1 MNNYSETKVK
11 ISLAFSIL
19 ANITNGLGQLG
30 YVQFYKP
37 FMNYG
42 KYYFIIDMIGAKK
55 MYIIHH
61 LITALLGQII
71 ANSYIDE
78 YEDMNLIRMWFNTEI
93 STIFYNSYVLNNAEA
108 VLKQV
113 VGRYSYYQLKS
124 ETEQINQA
132 MLDTITPLVKVAGA
146 KVTSM
151 LLNELNYAP
160 EVASGMLKTQQAGAL
175 LEARTIIVE
184 GAVKIALDAVKM
196 LEQSGLKM
204 TEEGKSK
211 MVSNL
216 LTVSVSDVDATPTI
230 SMS

>member
-11 ISLAFSIL
+11 VSLIFSIL
-19 ANITNGLGQLG
+19 ANITNVLGHLG

-93 STIFYNSYVLNNAEA
+93 STIFYNSYVLTKKKTYMYLFAVTFFYYRIFRFGSYILINNKDTLYDNSAICISNDFISDFA
-108 VLKQV
+108 TCMNSTYIINYMFLIINCIW
-113 VGRYSYYQLKS
+113 GYY
-124 ETEQINQA
+124 
-132 MLDTITPLVKVAGA
+132 
-146 KVTSM
+146 
-151 LLNELNYAP
+151 
-160 EVASGMLKTQQAGAL
+160 
-175 LEARTIIVE
+175 IVE
-184 GAVKIALDAVKM
+184 KAMREIKK
-196 LEQSGLKM
+196 
-204 TEEGKSK
+204 
-211 MVSNL
+211 
-216 LTVSVSDVDATPTI
+216 VDI
-230 SMS
+230 YD